1 MTLQDEL
8 EYKDQWTKVSQKE
21 LDRALDRHEAFVNNE
36 RDSERMQ
43 LNMHDLSYLDMAGR
57 NLSRAELTGAVVAHA
72 NLAIWRGRISPTRI
86 FPVRFFTAPYFRERR
101 WTTPT

>member
-8 EYKDQWTKVSQKE
+8 EHKDQWTKVSQKE

-57 NLSRAELTGAVVAHA
+57 NLSRAELTGAVLAHA
-72 NLAIWRGRISPTRI
+72 NLEGTILDDAILFATDLRYSNMTE
-86 FPVRFFTAPYFRERR
+86 ASLN
-101 WTTPT
+101 